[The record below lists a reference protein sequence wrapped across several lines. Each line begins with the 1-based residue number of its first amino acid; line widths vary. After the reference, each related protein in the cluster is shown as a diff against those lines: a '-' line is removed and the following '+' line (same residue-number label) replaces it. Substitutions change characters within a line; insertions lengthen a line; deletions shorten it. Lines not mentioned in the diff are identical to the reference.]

1 MTQEEAIS
9 ILKTGSN
16 VFLTGE
22 PGSGKTHTVN
32 IYIQYL
38 REHDVG
44 VAITASTGIAA
55 TYLGGMTIHSWS
67 GIGIKKSLTKSDLAN
82 LQAKHRLVS
91 RAQKTSVLIIDE
103 ISMLDAKTLEAVDMA
118 LKTLRENNDPF
129 GGMQVVF
136 VGDFFQL
143 PPVVRSGEEFPG
155 FAFESQAWNNSKPV
169 ICYLTEQHRHKD
181 IKFVSILSAIR
192 KKDNLENAYA
202 FLTSRKLDLKYR
214 ELTTRLYSHNVDVDR
229 VNNEKLGN
237 LPGEEY
243 EFQMTSLG
251 AKPLVE
257 QLIKSC
263 LSPEI
268 LILKKGAR
276 VMFTKN
282 SFEEGFVNGTLGEIT
297 GFDDEAPVVL
307 TNSGR
312 KITVSP
318 AEWGIND
325 GLKILASI
333 SQLPLRLAWAITV
346 HKSQGMTLDSAVID
360 LSQAFEYGQ
369 GYVALSRL
377 RSLSGLFL
385 LGINNKAL
393 EVHPDVSRVDH
404 SFRERSEK
412 AEIVLNRY
420 SESELISKHNDFI
433 LKCGGGIEKIS
444 AKSNNS
450 TYEQTLEIYK
460 TGKNILEIA
469 NERNLKEGT
478 IISHLEKLKDD
489 KKLTTID
496 LERIVPEYLEKEL
509 PIIHKA
515 FYEIGSEKLSPI
527 FSEFNGKYS
536 YDELRVAR
544 LLLKVL
550 S

>member
-67 GIGIKKSLTKSDLAN
+67 GIGIKKSLTKSDLAK

>member
-67 GIGIKKSLTKSDLAN
+67 GIGIKKSLTKSDLAK

-169 ICYLTEQHRHKD
+169 ICYLTEQHSHKD